1 MAMLEVRDLRKS
13 FYTYAKPGLQAGIF
27 HKPGAR
33 KVVSQLDVLKGV
45 DLTVNKGDVVAI
57 LGPSGSGKT
66 TFLRCLNFLE
76 TTDSGTLIFDGEQFD
91 LGKITKA
98 DIARLRKK
106 TAFVFQNYNLF
117 RNKTALQNVTE
128 GLVIAR
134 KMPKAQADAIG
145 MKMLEKV
152 GLADRADSYPRQLSG
167 GQQQRV
173 AFARALVM
181 GQEILLLD
189 EPLSNL
195 DAKLRV
201 EVRTE
206 LRQIQQKFG
215 ITTMYVTHDQ
225 DEALSMSDI
234 IAVMRRGRIEQIGSP
249 WEIYFRPATRFVAD
263 FVGTVNFLEG
273 TAHREADGSL
283 SVDHRGMRLRVDE
296 DTDLQGGE
304 PVTLVVRPEGISLM
318 GLEETVP
325 EGTALRG
332 TIENYSFLGRMIRYW
347 VRVGE
352 EVFVIDDANV
362 DLTGARTGDVQ
373 LRLDTRKL
381 HVLKGGGADAAG

>member
-1 MAMLEVRDLRKS
+1 MMEMKYRLWACLLFLPMVLWASGR
-13 FYTYAKPGLQAGIF
+13 P
-27 HKPGAR
+27 
-33 KVVSQLDVLKGV
+33 KVA
-45 DLTVNKGDVVAI
+45 VV
-57 LGPSGSGKT
+57 
-66 TFLRCLNFLE
+66 
-76 TTDSGTLIFDGEQFD
+76 
-91 LGKITKA
+91 
-98 DIARLRKK
+98 
-106 TAFVFQNYNLF
+106 
-117 RNKTALQNVTE
+117 
-128 GLVIAR
+128 
-134 KMPKAQADAIG
+134 
-145 MKMLEKV
+145 
-152 GLADRADSYPRQLSG
+152 LSG
-167 GQQQRV
+167 GGAKGTAHIGALKVIEEAGIPIDYVVGTSMGAIVGGLYSIGYTPQQLDSMVNAQNWK
-173 AFARALVM
+173 FLLSDARALVM

-362 DLTGARTGDVQ
+362 DLTGARTGDV
-373 LRLDTRKL
+373 
-381 HVLKGGGADAAG
+381 

>member
-1 MAMLEVRDLRKS
+1 MTILETKDLRKVYGS
-13 FYTYAKPGLQAGIF
+13 GDTEVRA
-27 HKPGAR
+27 
-33 KVVSQLDVLKGV
+33 LDGV
-45 DLTVNKGDVVAI
+45 DLTVEKGEFVAVV
-57 LGPSGSGKT
+57 GTSGSGKST
-66 TFLRCLNFLE
+66 LLHMLGGLDRPTG
-76 TTDSGTLIFDGEQFD
+76 GTVTVDGKELSAMRDEELTIFRRR
-91 LGKITKA
+91 KIG
-98 DIARLRKK
+98 
-106 TAFVFQNYNLF
+106 FVFQNYNLVPVLNVYENIVLPIQLDGNAPDKAYVE
-117 RNKTALQNVTE
+117 RIIETLGLEAKLQN
-128 GLVIAR
+128 L
-134 KMPKAQADAIG
+134 PNN
-145 MKMLEKV
+145 
-152 GLADRADSYPRQLSG
+152 LSG

>member
-1 MAMLEVRDLRKS
+1 MPEIVLTHVTKRWDKFYAVDDLNLVIDDNA
-13 FYTYAKPGLQAGIF
+13 FVTL
-27 HKPGAR
+27 
-33 KVVSQLDVLKGV
+33 
-45 DLTVNKGDVVAI
+45 
-57 LGPSGSGKT
+57 LGPSGCGKT
-66 TFLRCLNFLE
+66 TLMRQLAGFSEPEEGDVLV
-76 TTDSGTLIFDGEQFD
+76 DGKRMNGLPPFKRNTP
-91 LGKITKA
+91 L
-98 DIARLRKK
+98 
-106 TAFVFQNYNLF
+106 VFQEYALF
-117 RNKTALQNVTE
+117 PHMTVYENISY
-128 GLVIAR
+128 GLKLKKAPKEEKDR
-134 KMPKAQADAIG
+134 KVAE
-145 MKMLEKV
+145 MLEMFNLQ
-152 GLADRADSYPRQLSG
+152 GLDGRFPKQLSG

-173 AFARALVM
+173 AIARALASLAI
-181 GQEILLLD
+181 GIALNPGILLLD

>member
-1 MAMLEVRDLRKS
+1 MTVLETQELKKYYGSGDTLVK
-13 FYTYAKPGLQAGIF
+13 A
-27 HKPGAR
+27 
-33 KVVSQLDVLKGV
+33 LDGV
-45 DLTVNKGDVVAI
+45 DLRVENGEFVAI
-57 LGPSGSGKT
+57 VGTSGSGK
-66 TFLRCLNFLE
+66 
-76 TTDSGTLIFDGEQFD
+76 STLLHILGGLDRPTGGSVRVEGKDIFSLKDEELTIFRRR
-91 LGKITKA
+91 KIG
-98 DIARLRKK
+98 
-106 TAFVFQNYNLF
+106 FVFQAYNLVPVLSVYENIVLPIQLDGGAVDESYV
-117 RNKTALQNVTE
+117 RE
-128 GLVIAR
+128 VIAVL
-134 KMPKAQADAIG
+134 G
-145 MKMLEKV
+145 LEKK
-152 GLADRADSYPRQLSG
+152 LDSLPGQLSG